1 MLSRCF
7 FVNPFPRPYIDCFG
21 WRSYPK
27 SFYPGGIDLNQRR
40 PTPEGLGSLPNP
52 APLAM
57 AYVPMQAS
65 VSPSYEAGES
75 LSRGTLFPGL
85 DLPFMNLI
93 NDELPATPL
102 TELMAIDFVA
112 DELELYLDTHPE
124 DGEAFALYQT
134 MLALQQ
140 EARERYVRTC
150 GPIRQSDMLS
160 AERYTW
166 LDSPWPWEYR
176 AGKEG

>member
-1 MLSRCF
+1 M
-7 FVNPFPRPYIDCFG
+7 
-21 WRSYPK
+21 
-27 SFYPGGIDLNQRR
+27 NQRQ
-40 PTPEGLGSLPNP
+40 PIPETKGSLPSA

-57 AYVPMQAS
+57 AYVPMQDSAS
-65 VSPSYEAGES
+65 PRYEAGVS

-93 NDELPATPL
+93 NDELPATPM
-102 TELMAIDFVA
+102 TEMMAIDFVV
-112 DELELYLDTHPE
+112 DELTLYLDTHPE

-140 EARERYVRTC
+140 EARERYVRVC
-150 GPIRQSDMLS
+150 GPICRSDLLT

-176 AGKEG
+176 GRREG